1 MKPRYCHFSKI
12 RLQKYPKGKWCF
24 FEPTATATALLSHL
38 PPRAADGIS
47 ADKIKTV
54 SSQFQSHTHT
64 HTQHKG
70 KNGCNFLGYSRC
82 QLQYTKR
89 IKGSFGWLHL
99 SKNTSKQ
106 EVHNSL
112 QLLQETTTFKFSIR
126 TRKERNPVSSR
137 PTQASLH
144 HHPIQYPNQRSTP
157 KQAPKQTT
165 QVRLG
170 QSHQV
175 QTLSSQ
181 PPAPQTR

>member
-1 MKPRYCHFSKI
+1 MF
-12 RLQKYPKGKWCF
+12 LQTNRNRNRNRSP
-24 FEPTATATALLSHL
+24 L
-38 PPRAADGIS
+38 PPPSKSSRWDICRQNQDS
-47 ADKIKTV
+47 EFSV
-54 SSQFQSHTHT
+54 SNSHT

-99 SKNTSKQ
+99 SKKTSKQ

-126 TRKERNPVSSR
+126 TRKERNPISSR

>member
-1 MKPRYCHFSKI
+1 MFLQTNRDRSPLPVPPPSKSSRWDICRQNQDSEFS
-12 RLQKYPKGKWCF
+12 
-24 FEPTATATALLSHL
+24 
-38 PPRAADGIS
+38 
-47 ADKIKTV
+47 V
-54 SSQFQSHTHT
+54 SNSHTHNR
-64 HTQHKG
+64 G

-89 IKGSFGWLHL
+89 NKGSFGWLHL
-99 SKNTSKQ
+99 SKKTSKQ

>member
-1 MKPRYCHFSKI
+1 MFLQTNRNRNRNRDRSKSSRWDICRQNQDSEFS
-12 RLQKYPKGKWCF
+12 
-24 FEPTATATALLSHL
+24 
-38 PPRAADGIS
+38 
-47 ADKIKTV
+47 V
-54 SSQFQSHTHT
+54 SKSHTHT

-82 QLQYTKR
+82 QLLYTKR

-99 SKNTSKQ
+99 SKKTSKQ

-144 HHPIQYPNQRSTP
+144 LHPIQYPNQRSTP